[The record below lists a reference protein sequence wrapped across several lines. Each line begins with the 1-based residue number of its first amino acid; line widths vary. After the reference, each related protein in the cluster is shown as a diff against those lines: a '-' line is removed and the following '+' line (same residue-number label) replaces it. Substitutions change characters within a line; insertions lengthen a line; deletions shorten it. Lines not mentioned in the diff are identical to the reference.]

1 MLALHIVV
9 SRLGI
14 LNIILARPAPA
25 PCPRALTASRPNTK
39 QQAEDGMHALSKFLY
54 DRLFEY
60 LVYRINKVLKSPV
73 EVKCFIG
80 VLDIFGFEMF
90 NQVRRPAVRQRQV
103 GQGFSFLCLVCV
115 SSW

>member
-1 MLALHIVV
+1 MVV
-9 SRLGI
+9 L
-14 LNIILARPAPA
+14 LVAPA
-25 PCPRALTASRPNTK
+25 LVIKPSLSNAHSTPTAPCAFRLLSRPNTK

-90 NQVRRPAVRQRQV
+90 NQVR
-103 GQGFSFLCLVCV
+103 CT
-115 SSW
+115 